1 MSPVF
6 KCVAL
11 SLACHIFLV
20 AQDGVAILAKIDRFR
35 HPWPSFSVEATILD
49 GASEQKWQVSARDN
63 GDAVVK
69 GISEKEKGRSVFYIG
84 GQMWLVVP
92 GSKHPHKVTPQQK
105 RLIGSVAGG
114 DLANARL
121 SDAYFVGSVATELF
135 EGRECHRLRLEAK
148 KKSEGYKT
156 IDLLVDRADGVPLA
170 AMCYFGSGK
179 LARTV
184 RFGTVTK
191 SGDAKVLTGMSIKD
205 QKGNEIRLIFESWQP
220 NKANPS
226 DFELPTVAKTE
237 KRR

>member
-6 KCVAL
+6 RCVAL
-11 SLACHIFLV
+11 SLACHIFLI
-20 AQDGVAILAKIDRFR
+20 AQDGVAILAKVDRLR

-49 GASEQKWQVSARDN
+49 GTSEQKWQVSARDN
-63 GDAVVK
+63 GDAVAK

-92 GSKHPHKVTPQQK
+92 GSKRPHKITPQQ
-105 RLIGSVAGG
+105 RLMGSAAGG
-114 DLANARL
+114 NLANARL
-121 SDAYFVGSVATELF
+121 SDTYSVGSVAAELF
-135 EGRECHRLRLEAK
+135 EGRECHKLRLQAK
-148 KKSEGYKT
+148 KKSEDYKT
-156 IDLLVDRADGVPLA
+156 IDLLVDRADGAPLA

-179 LARTV
+179 LVRSV
-184 RFGTVTK
+184 RFGPVTK

-226 DFELPTVAKTE
+226 DFELPAVAKTE